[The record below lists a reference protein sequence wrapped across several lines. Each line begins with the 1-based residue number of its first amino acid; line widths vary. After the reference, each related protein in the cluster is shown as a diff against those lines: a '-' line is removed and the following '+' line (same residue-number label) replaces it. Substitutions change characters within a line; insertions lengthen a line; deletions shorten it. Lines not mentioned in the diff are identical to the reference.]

1 MFPEAPLEQ
10 IFQTASYAARRVHLE
25 TQSQCRHS
33 VSLLSVRSVMEA
45 HESCLF
51 VLGIVLNHNVDGT
64 SSAHTEH
71 VRRSES
77 PYRHGPCLANSA
89 FPARPR
95 PSHRRE
101 WRSGHLDFLLGQLD
115 SFSRPIARRTS
126 TLVFPCSVLPVGSH
140 SHSIDRVATCFTLS
154 RSRQYEEASNSIPC
168 KRPRSTGQ
176 QTLQE
181 PGRALPSLPLHPGH
195 RVPAVVVT
203 AVQREKAFKIRPA
216 H

>member
-1 MFPEAPLEQ
+1 MFLEAPLEHTYEDGG
-10 IFQTASYAARRVHLE
+10 IVQTASYAARRV
-25 TQSQCRHS
+25 
-33 VSLLSVRSVMEA
+33 RSVLKA
-45 HESCLF
+45 HELCLF
-51 VLGIVLNHNVDGT
+51 VLGIVLSHHNVDGT

-126 TLVFPCSVLPVGSH
+126 TLVLPCSVLPVGSH
-140 SHSIDRVATCFTLS
+140 SHSIDRH
-154 RSRQYEEASNSIPC
+154 EEASNSIPC

-203 AVQREKAFKIRPA
+203 AVQREKGFKIRPA